1 MRRIINFDISRS
13 DVKSWKWW
21 SSWLKI
27 ALGCIIVSLGFELFM
42 FPYKITPG
50 GVWGMS
56 VVLHELF
63 PSIEQGWFGY
73 MMDIPLLVSGFVI
86 FGPVFGLK
94 TVFAALFTPAV
105 MLVMPH
111 LIYPDAAVQTAET
124 LLWGHMNLSDDLM
137 LASIFGAVFI
147 GTGVGIVIREQA
159 TTAGTDIVAMILKR
173 FAHMKFSNGLM
184 LADSFVV
191 LCSIVVL
198 VFMAGETPT
207 LPLYSLITI
216 FLSAKVIDFVV
227 EGRSEDK
234 LLFIISREHKQEIA
248 DFIIGDLAR
257 GGTYIK
263 SSGMY
268 SGQDRDMIFV
278 VVSMRE
284 LVPVKRRIKEIDPCS
299 FVVVTSA
306 SETLGEGFKSFN
318 EVEN

>member
-1 MRRIINFDISRS
+1 M
-13 DVKSWKWW
+13 SWKWW
-21 SSWLKI
+21 ASWLKI
-27 ALGCIIVSLGFELFM
+27 ALGCIVVSLGFELCM

-73 MMDIPLLVSGFVI
+73 MMDIPLLISGFII

-94 TVFAALFTPAV
+94 TVFASLFTPAV
-105 MLVMPH
+105 MLVLPH
-111 LIYPDAAVQTAET
+111 LIFPDPSVQTAET
-124 LLWGHMNLSDDLM
+124 LLWGHMDLSDDLM

-147 GTGVGIVIREQA
+147 GAGVGIVVREQA

-173 FAHMKFSNGLM
+173 FAHMKFSNGLL

-216 FLSAKVIDFVV
+216 FLCVKVLDFML

-234 LLFIISREHKQEIA
+234 LLFIISREHNKEIA
-248 DFIIGDLAR
+248 DFIIKELER

-268 SGQDRDMIFV
+268 SEQDRDMIFV
-278 VVSMRE
+278 VISMRE
-284 LVPVKRRIKEIDPCS
+284 LVAVKRRIKKIDPCA
-299 FVVVTSA
+299 FVVVTDA
-306 SETLGEGFKSFN
+306 NETLGEGFKSFN
-318 EVEN
+318 EVDNWE